1 MCVEPARHS
10 DLAMPAIEGYAAF
23 RDALL
28 GAGLL
33 VATGVRGL
41 YGRSGLF
48 ERVCEGFDALATREA
63 RRVAQ
68 GSDYEV
74 LRFPPLI
81 HRGDYAKIDHIR
93 NFPDLMGSVHT
104 FLGSEGEH
112 MAMLEKFEAGED
124 WTRSLRPAE
133 VMLTPAICYPLY
145 PTAAGTLPEG
155 GRRVDLL
162 GFAFRHEPSDDPA
175 RMQVFRQR
183 EFVRLGTPE
192 DAIAHRDEWLAR
204 GEELLARLGL
214 QPKRVV
220 ANDPFF
226 GRGGKLMKAT
236 QREQEL
242 KYELVAQIVPGEKPT
257 AVSSSNYHLDHFGLA
272 FGIRSAGGGV
282 AHSACI
288 GFGLERIA
296 LALLATHGF
305 DPKVWPR
312 EARDVLA
319 LD

>member
-1 MCVEPARHS
+1 MCVEPARHT
-10 DLAMPAIEGYAAF
+10 DLAMPAVEGYGAF
-23 RDALL
+23 RDALVD
-28 GAGLL
+28 ARLL

-63 RRVAQ
+63 RSLGYRVI
-68 GSDYEV
+68 
-74 LRFPPLI
+74 RFPPLI
-81 HRGDYAKIDHIR
+81 HRGDYQKIDHIR

-104 FLGSEGEH
+104 FTGGDAEH
-112 MAMLEKFEAGED
+112 IAMLAKFEAGED
-124 WTRSLRPAE
+124 WTRDLRPAE

-145 PTAAGTLPEG
+145 PTVAGTLPEG
-155 GRRVDLL
+155 GSGYDLL

-183 EFVRLGTPE
+183 EFVRLGTPRE
-192 DAIAHRDEWLAR
+192 AIEHRDAWLAR
-204 GEELLARLGL
+204 GEELLSRVGL
-214 QPKRVV
+214 RPQRVV
-220 ANDPFF
+220 ANDPVF

-242 KYELVAQIVPGEKPT
+242 KYELVVPIVPGEKPT
-257 AVSSSNYHLDHFGLA
+257 AVTSSNYHLDHFGLA
-272 FGIRSAGGGV
+272 FGICSADGAV

-296 LALLATHGF
+296 LALFSAHGF
-305 DPKVWPR
+305 DPKSWPR

>member
-1 MCVEPARHS
+1 MCVEPARHT
-10 DLAMPAIEGYAAF
+10 DLAMPAIEGYRAF
-23 RDALL
+23 RDALVD
-28 GAGLL
+28 ARLL

-48 ERVCEGFDALATREA
+48 EHVCEAFDALATRA
-63 RRVAQ
+63 APRQ
-68 GSDYEV
+68 YEV
-74 LRFPPLI
+74 IRFPPLI
-81 HRGDYAKIDHIR
+81 HRGDYRKIDHIR

-104 FLGSEGEH
+104 FTGGDAEH

-124 WTRSLRPAE
+124 WTRDLRPAE

-145 PTAAGTLPEG
+145 PTVAGVLPEG
-155 GRRVDLL
+155 GSRYDLL

-183 EFVRLGTPE
+183 EFVRLGTAGE
-192 DAIAHRDEWLAR
+192 AIAHRDEWLAR

-242 KYELVAQIVPGEKPT
+242 KYELVVQIVPGEKPT

-272 FGIRSAGGGV
+272 FGIRTAGGAV

-296 LALLATHGF
+296 LALFSTHGF
-305 DPKVWPR
+305 DPRSWPR

-319 LD
+319 LH

>member
-1 MCVEPARHS
+1 MCVQPARHS

-28 GAGLL
+28 ASGLL

-41 YGRSGLF
+41 YGRSGIF

-63 RRVAQ
+63 RSL
-68 GSDYEV
+68 GYEV

-104 FLGSEGEH
+104 FVGSEREH

-133 VMLTPAICYPLY
+133 VMMTPAICYPLY
-145 PTAAGTLPEG
+145 PTVAGTLPKG
-155 GRRVDLL
+155 GRGVDLC
-162 GFAFRHEPSDDPA
+162 GFAFRHEPSEDPA

-183 EFVRLGTPE
+183 EFVRLGTPAQ
-192 DAIAHRDEWLAR
+192 AIAHRDEWLER
-204 GEELLARLGL
+204 GEAMLERVGL
-214 QPKRVV
+214 EPRRVV

-226 GRGGKLMKAT
+226 GRAGKLMMAT

-242 KYELVAQIVPGEKPT
+242 KYELVTPIVPGEMPT
-257 AVSSSNYHLDHFGLA
+257 AVASSNYHLDHFGLA
-272 FGIRSAGGGV
+272 FGIRSADGAV

-296 LALLATHGF
+296 LALFAKHGF
-305 DPKVWPR
+305 DPKDWPR

>member
-1 MCVEPARHS
+1 MCVEPARHT
-10 DLAMPAIEGYAAF
+10 DLAMPSMEGYGAF

-28 GAGLL
+28 ESRLL
-33 VATGVRGL
+33 IATGVRGL

-48 ERVCEGFDALATREA
+48 EHVCEAFDALATREA
-63 RRVAQ
+63 RAL
-68 GSDYEV
+68 DYEV

-81 HRGDYAKIDHIR
+81 HRGDYEKIDHIR

-104 FLGSEGEH
+104 FAGGDAEH

-145 PTAAGTLPEG
+145 PTVAGTLPAG
-155 GRRVDLL
+155 GSRFDLL

-192 DAIAHRDEWLAR
+192 QAIAHRDEWLDR
-204 GEELLARLGL
+204 GESLLERIGL
-214 QPKRVV
+214 APRRVV

-236 QREQEL
+236 QVEQEL
-242 KYELVAQIVPGEKPT
+242 KYELVVPIVPGEKPT

-272 FGIRSAGGGV
+272 FGIRTAEGAV

-296 LALLATHGF
+296 LALFSTHGF
-305 DPKVWPR
+305 DPKSWPW

-319 LD
+319 LH

>member
-1 MCVEPARHS
+1 MCVEPASHS
-10 DLAMPAIEGYAAF
+10 DLAMPSIEGYAAF

-28 GAGLL
+28 DARLL

-48 ERVCEGFDALATREA
+48 ERICDGFDALATQA
-63 RRVAQ
+63 AQ
-68 GSDYEV
+68 SGYEV

-81 HRGDYAKIDHIR
+81 HRGDYQKIDHIR

-104 FLGSEGEH
+104 FVGGDREH
-112 MAMLEKFEAGED
+112 LAMLEKFEAGED
-124 WTRSLRPAE
+124 WSRDLRPAE
-133 VMLTPAICYPLY
+133 TMLTPAICYPLY
-145 PTAAGTLPEG
+145 PTAAGTLPAG
-155 GRRVDLL
+155 GRSFDLF

-183 EFVRLGTPE
+183 EFVRLGTAQE
-192 DAIAHRDEWLAR
+192 ALAHRDDWLDR
-204 GEELLARLGL
+204 GEELLSRVGL
-214 QPKRVV
+214 EPERVV

-226 GRGGKLMKAT
+226 GRGGKLMRAT
-236 QREQEL
+236 QREQAL
-242 KYELVAQIVPGEKPT
+242 KYELVVPIVAGEKPT
-257 AVSSSNYHLDHFGLA
+257 AVASSNYHQDHFGLA
-272 FGIRSAGGGV
+272 FGIRTADGAV

-296 LALLATHGF
+296 LALLSTHGF
-305 DPKVWPR
+305 EPKAWPR
-312 EARDVLA
+312 EVRHVLA

>member
-1 MCVEPARHS
+1 VTGMCVDPAGHT
-10 DLAMPAIEGYAAF
+10 DLALALDDHAAY
-23 RDALL
+23 RRELVE
-28 GAGLL
+28 AGLL
-33 VATGVRGL
+33 VPTAARGL
-41 YGRSGLF
+41 YGRSGAFDRL
-48 ERVCEGFDALATREA
+48 CEAFDDYATREA
-63 RRVAQ
+63 AA
-68 GSDYEV
+68 GYEV
-74 LRFPPLI
+74 LRFSPLI

-104 FLGSEGEH
+104 FTGGDAEH

-124 WTRSLRPAE
+124 WTRDLRPAE
-133 VMLTPAICYPLY
+133 VMLIPAICYPLY
-145 PTAAGTLPEG
+145 PTVAGMLPEG
-155 GRRVDLL
+155 GSRYDLL

-204 GEELLARLGL
+204 GEAMLARVGL
-214 QPKRVV
+214 EPRRVV

-242 KYELVAQIVPGEKPT
+242 KYELVVPIVPGEKPT
-257 AVSSSNYHLDHFGLA
+257 AVASSNYHIDHFGLA
-272 FGIRSAGGGV
+272 FGIRSAGGAV

-296 LALLATHGF
+296 LALLGTHGF
-305 DPKVWPR
+305 DPKGWPR